1 MSIAELHPESDRESG
16 LPERLL
22 QQARISGESAHEGWR
37 VRADGSEFYA
47 DVRYAPLE
55 SDGSE
60 FQGYAMVVRDMT
72 DRRRQRRRTERFV
85 EESDEVVTI
94 VDTDGTVT
102 YASGSADRVLGYD
115 PDALVG
121 ENLFDHLHPEG
132 RADAMETFFTNMEDP
147 DADLRMECRMQSG
160 DGEWLNV
167 ESQCRNLLDDD
178 AVGGM
183 LLYLKDVTD
192 RKERARRFESIFNQ
206 TFQFTGLL
214 DPDGTV
220 VEVNDATLEFGGI
233 ERDELAGHPF
243 ADAQWFDGVESA
255 RADARDAIERAAD
268 GEFVRYETEVRG
280 ADGLAT
286 VDFSL
291 KPVRDDGGDVS
302 MLVAE
307 GRDITAQQRQR
318 RHLEVLQRVMRH
330 NMRNDLMKLRA
341 WTQAMCEEPDAE
353 RRAEHLETVEET
365 LG

>member
-60 FQGYAMVVRDMT
+60 LQGYAMVVRDMT

-132 RADAMETFFTNMEDP
+132 RADAM
-147 DADLRMECRMQSG
+147 
-160 DGEWLNV
+160 
-167 ESQCRNLLDDD
+167 
-178 AVGGM
+178 
-183 LLYLKDVTD
+183 
-192 RKERARRFESIFNQ
+192 
-206 TFQFTGLL
+206 
-214 DPDGTV
+214 
-220 VEVNDATLEFGGI
+220 
-233 ERDELAGHPF
+233 
-243 ADAQWFDGVESA
+243 
-255 RADARDAIERAAD
+255 
-268 GEFVRYETEVRG
+268 
-280 ADGLAT
+280 
-286 VDFSL
+286 
-291 KPVRDDGGDVS
+291 
-302 MLVAE
+302 
-307 GRDITAQQRQR
+307 
-318 RHLEVLQRVMRH
+318 
-330 NMRNDLMKLRA
+330 
-341 WTQAMCEEPDAE
+341 
-353 RRAEHLETVEET
+353 
-365 LG
+365 